1 MNDRI
6 CERVRGMAKQF
17 VNNKTTVREVAS
29 EFGVSKSTAH
39 KDLTERL
46 SEVDPRL
53 HAQVDELLQFNKS
66 TRHIRGGNSTK
77 EKYLANKNS
86 THPN

>member
-6 CERVRGMAKQF
+6 SERVRGMAKQF
-17 VNNKTTVREVAS
+17 VDNKTTVREVAS
-29 EFGVSKSTAH
+29 QFGVSKSTAH

-46 SEVDPRL
+46 SEVDPNMYE
-53 HAQVDELLQFNKS
+53 QVDELLQYNKS

-77 EKYLANKNS
+77 EKYLATRTKDNN
-86 THPN
+86 